1 MRRCSGGL
9 ARGARRRGEC
19 ERITGGEGGPRIR
32 EEEERKLIKKIN
44 EREKEKKRRNEKE
57 NKNKNIG
64 RGNLDILQP
73 QSNR

>member
-1 MRRCSGGL
+1 M
-9 ARGARRRGEC
+9 
-19 ERITGGEGGPRIR
+19 TGGERGPQIR
-32 EEEERKLIKKIN
+32 EEGERKLIKKIS
-44 EREKEKKRRNEKE
+44 EREKEKKRINGKE